1 MSCYYPLIGLPHG
14 ITSSVTYSSH
24 TLNQRAGSSRVPH
37 QHAVD
42 LALFGV
48 SAGRWQLR
56 GRHPVGAPGD
66 VVVTSADQGLAP
78 GELEVC
84 VPVARDIVLEPSP
97 TELPLPLSKRIDRS
111 PVAERCSLSFA
122 WRGISSAYQG
132 EYPVRMAELSRGTL
146 VSFDPLLQSDPAVGT
161 NLVCVVNLCRR
172 LDDAVHS
179 LECFDAL
186 ARTLIRAVPYRSN
199 TCCLIEFDAAT
210 AAAGPVV
217 FRTTGSVGI
226 PIFLTLSRPDLPPSM
241 SVEHTHPPTEMFWDH
256 DRLPG
261 SRRIKATWLSAALR

>member
-24 TLNQRAGSSRVPH
+24 TLNQRAGSLRVPH

-42 LALFGV
+42 LALYRV
-48 SAGRWQLR
+48 SDGRWQLR
-56 GRHPVGAPGD
+56 DRLPLAAPGE
-66 VVVTSADQGLAP
+66 VVVTSSGQGLAP
-78 GELEVC
+78 GELLVC
-84 VPVARDIVLEPSP
+84 VPVARDAVLEPSP
-97 TELPLPLSKRIDRS
+97 AELPLPLSKRIDRS

-132 EYPVRMAELSRGTL
+132 EYPLRMAELSRGTL

-161 NLVCVVNLCRR
+161 NLVCVVNISRR
-172 LDDAVHS
+172 VDDTLHS
-179 LECFDAL
+179 LECFDAGT
-186 ARTLIRAVPYRSN
+186 RRLIRAVPYRSN
-199 TCCLIEFDAAT
+199 SCCLIEFDAA
-210 AAAGPVV
+210 AVAAGPLV
-217 FRTTGSVGI
+217 FRSTGSLGI

-241 SVEHTHPPTEMFWDH
+241 SVEQTHPPTEMFWDR

-261 SRRIKATWLSAALR
+261 SRRLKATWLAAALR